1 MPHARR
7 VLPAVLLVLLALLG
21 ATGSE
26 AGAATLAGSP
36 AVQAGADSNTAGRAE
51 AFSAV
56 AGASGPVTSLS
67 VYVDASA
74 TATRALVGLYASA
87 GSHAGALLTQ
97 GTIPAPKGGAW
108 NTVTVPAASVTAGTT
123 YWIALLG
130 PAGAGTLAFRDKGS
144 GGSPCETSSQASLA
158 ALPATWSAGT
168 SYRDGPASA
177 YASSSSST
185 TPVLSV
191 GPASLSFAATQGG
204 SAPPAQSVA
213 VAEASG
219 GVLPFTT
226 TTDAAWLS
234 ATPASG
240 TAPATVRVAA
250 DAGAL
255 APGTYQGRVTV
266 TAPGATGSPA
276 AVAVTLTVSAA
287 PPPPPPPPPPS
298 GPTGCRSSTTR
309 RAAAFAPSE
318 TSLTP
323 TTAREPRD
331 GLDARRRREGHGRAA
346 VRERRDRRR
355 AQSHDVVVVATA
367 SNAVYALDATSG
379 AVLWRRGLSG
389 SVTGNCAIPGGYGIG
404 ALAGRSTRP
413 RARSTSS
420 ATAASCAPWPRRRHR
435 RRRRAGRRSPARHE
449 QGLGRPHPQRHVDLY
464 VATASDG
471 CDTPPWRGRVVRVDV
486 SGAAPRVAATWT
498 SSPGIPAPN
507 GGGGIWGYGGVA
519 ADPATGRVY
528 ATPGGGLNE
537 AYAPTPTG
545 IVALD
550 AGPERA
556 RLLRADP
563 SARAFPCNG
572 APCDVD
578 FGATPVGLHPVAAAR
593 RWSPR
598 ATRTGTSTSS
608 SAATLAAGGAPR
620 QTLR

>member
-56 AGASGPVTSLS
+56 AGASGQVTSLS

-97 GTIPAPKGGAW
+97 GTITAPKGGAW

-144 GGSPCETSSQASLA
+144 GGSPCETSSQGSLA

-219 GVLPFTT
+219 GALPFTT

-240 TAPATVRVAA
+240 TRPPRSAWPPTPAPWR
-250 DAGAL
+250 
-255 APGTYQGRVTV
+255 PGRTRARVTV

-276 AVAVTLTVSAA
+276 AVAVTLTVSAGA
-287 PPPPPPPPPPS
+287 PAPAPAPAPER
-298 GPTGCRSSTTR
+298 GRLAADRAR
-309 RAAAFAPSE
+309 RGAQRVRPVRDVALAHHGA
-318 TSLTP
+318 
-323 TTAREPRD
+323 EPRD
-331 GLDARRRREGHGRAA
+331 GLDARRRREGHRRAA
-346 VRERRDRRR
+346 LRERRDRGREL
-355 AQSHDVVVVATA
+355 HDVVVVATA

-389 SVTGNCAIPGGYGIG
+389 
-404 ALAGRSTRP
+404 
-413 RARSTSS
+413 
-420 ATAASCAPWPRRRHR
+420 
-435 RRRRAGRRSPARHE
+435 
-449 QGLGRPHPQRHVDLY
+449 
-464 VATASDG
+464 
-471 CDTPPWRGRVVRVDV
+471 
-486 SGAAPRVAATWT
+486 
-498 SSPGIPAPN
+498 
-507 GGGGIWGYGGVA
+507 
-519 ADPATGRVY
+519 
-528 ATPGGGLNE
+528 
-537 AYAPTPTG
+537 
-545 IVALD
+545 
-550 AGPERA
+550 
-556 RLLRADP
+556 
-563 SARAFPCNG
+563 
-572 APCDVD
+572 
-578 FGATPVGLHPVAAAR
+578 
-593 RWSPR
+593 
-598 ATRTGTSTSS
+598 
-608 SAATLAAGGAPR
+608 
-620 QTLR
+620 